1 MQGHYLS
8 TSLAYLKGCG
18 PNKAALLSKD
28 LGLHSFADALTHFPF
43 RYLDRTRF
51 QPIGLISESM
61 PYVQAIGAIEH
72 KEWLPG
78 QGKSRFTVHLRDKS
92 GSMELTWFGNM
103 AWLDE
108 KLKPGQVLIVAG
120 KPIFYKGQPGM
131 SHPDFE
137 IMQPGQQLQP
147 GLSPMYPS
155 SDKLRK
161 AGLDPKGIGK
171 LLKQIIDGL
180 PAPIPEN
187 LSEAVLSRYGLIGRD
202 QAFRWIHFPPDSQ
215 ALQSARFRL
224 KFEELFMAQFR
235 MLQTK
240 ARNQTAQPGIPLPQ
254 LGPAFHTFYEQHL
267 PFTLTQAQ
275 KRVLKEIRADVK
287 SGRQMNRLLQGDV
300 GSGKTVVAVLTA
312 LMAHD
317 NGFQT
322 ALLAPTEIL
331 AQQHFLGISE
341 LLMPLGIRVG
351 LLTGSTKKAER
362 TKLHAALQQGE
373 ISLLVGTHALLEQ
386 EVQFHNLGMAIIDE
400 QHRFGVAQRA
410 RLWEK
415 ARSTPPHVLV
425 MTATPIPR
433 TLAMTLY
440 GDLDVSVI
448 DELPPG
454 RKNVIT
460 IHKGEEVR
468 NEVYRFIRQQVEA
481 GRQIYLVYP
490 LIDESKKLDYK
501 NMLEGF
507 EVFKQHLPDIPA
519 DVLHGQMKSADK
531 ENAMARFVKGH
542 IKVLV
547 STTVIEVGVN
557 VPNASVMVIE
567 SAERFGLSQLHQL
580 RGRVGRGAD
589 QSYCILLT
597 GRQLSTEARERMAV
611 MVATNDGFKIAEK
624 DLELRGPG
632 DLEGTRQSGE
642 MQFKLASLLE
652 DAPVLEQA
660 RQAVWHI
667 VERDPD
673 LLDPQHANLLR
684 YLQARERS
692 QGPWSMI
699 S

>member
-1 MQGHYLS
+1 M
-8 TSLAYLKGCG
+8 
-18 PNKAALLSKD
+18 
-28 LGLHSFADALTHFPF
+28 SF
-43 RYLDRTRF
+43 
-51 QPIGLISESM
+51 
-61 PYVQAIGAIEH
+61 VQSIGAIEH

-78 QGKSRFTVHLRDKS
+78 KGKSRFTIHLRDKS

-103 AWLDE
+103 GWLDD
-108 KLKPGQVLIVAG
+108 KLQLGQVLIVAG

-137 IMQPGQQLQP
+137 VLQPGQALQP

-161 AGLDPKGIGK
+161 IGLDPKGIGR
-171 LLKQIIDGL
+171 LLKQIIEGL

-187 LSEAVLSRYGLIGRD
+187 LPEALLHRYNLIGRD
-202 QAFRWIHFPPDSQ
+202 QAFRWIHFPPDQ
-215 ALQSARFRL
+215 TALQAARYRL

-240 ARNQTAQPGIPLPQ
+240 ARNQATQPGIPLPQ
-254 LGPAFHTFYEQHL
+254 LGAMFHGFYERHL
-267 PFTLTQAQ
+267 PFALTNAQ

-312 LMAHD
+312 LMAMD

-341 LLMPLGIRVG
+341 LLSLLGIQVG
-351 LLTGSTKKAER
+351 ILTGSSKKAER
-362 TKLHAALQQGE
+362 IKLHAALQNGE
-373 ISLLVGTHALLEQ
+373 IALLVGTHALLE
-386 EVQFHNLGMAIIDE
+386 EAVQFQNLGMAIIDE

-415 ARSTPPHVLV
+415 ARSLPPHVLV

-519 DVLHGQMKSADK
+519 DVLHGQMKPADK
-531 ENAMARFVKGH
+531 ESVMARFVKGH
-542 IKVLV
+542 VKVLV

-580 RGRVGRGAD
+580 RGRVGRGAE

-597 GRQLSTEARERMAV
+597 GRNLSKEAKERMAV

-632 DLEGTRQSGE
+632 DIEGTRQSGE
-642 MQFKLASLLE
+642 MQFKLASLVE
-652 DAPVLEQA
+652 DAPVREQVGS
-660 RQAVWHI
+660 AVWHI
-667 VERDPD
+667 IERDPE
-673 LLDPQHANLLR
+673 LQAPEHAALLR

-692 QGPWSMI
+692 QGPWAMI

>member
-1 MQGHYLS
+1 M
-8 TSLAYLKGCG
+8 
-18 PNKAALLSKD
+18 LSKE
-28 LGLHSFADALTHFPF
+28 LGLHTYADALTHFPF
-43 RYLDRTRF
+43 RYVDRTRF

-61 PYVQAIGAIEH
+61 SFVQSIGAIEH

-78 QGKSRFTVHLRDKS
+78 KGKSRFTIHLRDKS

-103 AWLDE
+103 GWLDD
-108 KLKPGQVLIVAG
+108 KLQLGQVLIVAG

-137 IMQPGQQLQP
+137 VLQPGQALQP

-161 AGLDPKGIGK
+161 IGLDPKGIGR
-171 LLKQIIDGL
+171 LLKQIIEGL

-187 LSEAVLSRYGLIGRD
+187 LPEALLHRYNLIGRD
-202 QAFRWIHFPPDSQ
+202 QAFRWIHFPPDQ
-215 ALQSARFRL
+215 TALQAARYRL

-240 ARNQTAQPGIPLPQ
+240 ARNQATQPGIPLPQ
-254 LGPAFHTFYEQHL
+254 LGAMFHGFYERHL
-267 PFTLTQAQ
+267 PFALTNAQ

-312 LMAHD
+312 LMAMD

-341 LLMPLGIRVG
+341 LLSPLGIQVG
-351 LLTGSTKKAER
+351 ILTGSSKKADR
-362 TKLHAALQQGE
+362 IKLHAALQNGE
-373 ISLLVGTHALLEQ
+373 IALLVGTHALLE
-386 EVQFHNLGMAIIDE
+386 EAVQFRNLGMAIIDE

-415 ARSTPPHVLV
+415 ARSLPPHVLV

-519 DVLHGQMKSADK
+519 DVLHGQMKPADK
-531 ENAMARFVKGH
+531 ESVMARFVKGH
-542 IKVLV
+542 VKVLV

-580 RGRVGRGAD
+580 RGRVGRGAE

-597 GRQLSTEARERMAV
+597 GRNLSKEAKERMAV

-632 DLEGTRQSGE
+632 DIEGTRQSGE
-642 MQFKLASLLE
+642 MQFKLASLVE
-652 DAPVLEQA
+652 DAPVLEQV
-660 RQAVWHI
+660 RSAVWHI
-667 VERDPD
+667 IERDPE
-673 LLDPQHANLLR
+673 LQAPEHAALLR

-692 QGPWSMI
+692 QGPWAMI

>member
-1 MQGHYLS
+1 
-8 TSLAYLKGCG
+8 LAYLKGCG

-187 LSEAVLSRYGLIGRD
+187 LPEAVLSRYGLIGRD

-240 ARNQTAQPGIPLPQ
+240 ARNQTAQPGILLPQ

-267 PFTLTQAQ
+267 PFTLTEAQ

-317 NGFQT
+317 NGYQT

-331 AQQHFLGISE
+331 AQQHFLGISQ
-341 LLMPLGIRVG
+341 LLAPLGIRVG

-362 TKLHAALQQGE
+362 TKLHTALQQGE
-373 ISLLVGTHALLEQ
+373 IALLVGTHALLEQ

-400 QHRFGVAQRA
+400 QHRFGVEQRA
-410 RLWEK
+410 ALRDK
-415 ARSTPPHVLV
+415 GSGDAVPDVLV

-433 TLAMTLY
+433 TAAMTVY
-440 GDLDVSVI
+440 GDLDVSVL

-454 RKNVIT
+454 RT
-460 IHKGEEVR
+460 PIHTRWAQNDLDELEVW
-468 NEVYRFIRQQVEA
+468 QQVGDEISA
-481 GRQIYLVYP
+481 GCQAYVVCP
-490 LIDESKKLDYK
+490 LIDESEKL
-501 NMLEGF
+501 
-507 EVFKQHLPDIPA
+507 EVRSAQETYEELSFGELA
-519 DVLHGQMKSADK
+519 GLRVGLLHGRLKSDEKDAVMSQFRSGELD
-531 ENAMARFVKGH
+531 
-542 IKVLV
+542 VLV
-547 STTVIEVGVN
+547 STTVIEVGVD
-557 VPNASVMVIE
+557 VPNATVMVILD
-567 SAERFGLSQLHQL
+567 ATRFGIAQLHQL
-580 RGRVGRGAD
+580 RGRVGRGAAR
-589 QSYCILLT
+589 SYCWLVGESKT
-597 GRQLSTEARERMAV
+597 SDGEARLEALVRS
-611 MVATNDGFKIAEK
+611 TDGFELAEV
-624 DLELRGPG
+624 DLDLRG
-632 DLEGTRQSGE
+632 EGTIMGERQKG
-642 MQFKLASLLE
+642 QNDLKLASLRRDRE
-652 DAPVLEQA
+652 WVVTA
-660 RQAVWHI
+660 REIAI
-667 VERDPD
+667 E
-673 LLDPQHANLLR
+673 LLDADPGLARNELLSEEVD
-684 YLQARERS
+684 LFLKADDIDFLMKS
-692 QGPWSMI
+692 
-699 S
+699 